1 MRKFILFITFLLG
14 AVQLHAQCVANLN
27 LTTFET
33 VTPVVHQASNRIVA
47 SSGYGVSSGYNST
60 LRAGVLVELK
70 GNTHIKPGS
79 LFLAKIGPCGKVKA
93 RQMETSDKLVDAL
106 QLTVYPNPVTSKM
119 NLSVDNMELATV
131 TLASID
137 GKVISVK
144 DVKNETSLEMEM
156 AQYPSGIYLVTVETV
171 DGQVFRNKIVKN

>member
-1 MRKFILFITFLLG
+1 MRKFIVIITFLLG
-14 AVQLHAQCVANLN
+14 AVQLHAQCVASLN

-33 VTPVVHQASNRIVA
+33 VTPVVHQAAIRVVA
-47 SSGYGVSSGYNST
+47 SSGYGLSPGYNST

-70 GNTHIKPGS
+70 GNTHINSCS
-79 LFLAKIGPCGKVKA
+79 LFLAKIGPCSKVKA
-93 RQMETSDKLVDAL
+93 RQMETSDKLSDA
-106 QLTVYPNPVTSKM
+106 QLTVYPNPVTSKIS
-119 NLSVDNMELATV
+119 LSVDNMEMSTV

-156 AQYPSGIYLVTVETV
+156 DHYPSGIYLLTVETIN
-171 DGQVFRNKIVKN
+171 GQVFRNKIVKN

>member
-1 MRKFILFITFLLG
+1 MKKIILFIIFMLG

-33 VTPVVHQASNRIVA
+33 VTPVTHQASNRIVA
-47 SSGYGVSSGYNST
+47 SSGYGVSPGYNST

-70 GNTHIKPGS
+70 GDTHIKSGS
-79 LFLAKIGPCGKVKA
+79 LFLAKIGPCGKKS
-93 RQMETSDKLVDAL
+93 RQMETSNKFADAL
-106 QLTVYPNPVTSKM
+106 LTVYPNPVTSKM
-119 NLSVDNMELATV
+119 NLSVDNMELSTV

-137 GKVISVK
+137 GKVILAK

-156 AQYPSGIYLVTVETV
+156 DHYPSGIYLVTVETTN
-171 DGQVFRNKIVKN
+171 GQVFRNKIVKN

>member
-1 MRKFILFITFLLG
+1 MRKFIVIITFLLG
-14 AVQLHAQCVANLN
+14 AVQLQAQCVANLS

-33 VTPVVHQASNRIVA
+33 VTPVLHEASNSVVA
-47 SSGYGVSSGYNST
+47 SSGYGLSPGYNST

-70 GNTHIKPGS
+70 GNTHIKSGS
-79 LFLAKIGPCGKVKA
+79 LFLAKIGPCGKKA
-93 RQMETSDKLVDAL
+93 RQMEMSDKLSAAQ

-119 NLSVDNMELATV
+119 SLSVDNMEMSTV

-137 GKVISVK
+137 GKIISVK

-156 AQYPSGIYLVTVETV
+156 DHYPSGIYLLTVETV
-171 DGQVFRNKIVKN
+171 NGQVFRNKIVKN